1 MGLLVKGEKLT
12 TSKATNNTTTHGQ
25 PQRAFA
31 STGNMK
37 KLNSTVIV
45 SQRSRDVSI
54 QDSRSEAIRPVTS
67 QDYSTAGENKEPFS
81 LKHRIRAA
89 RKKGM
94 RGDVYDMQY
103 LVEEGPLSFRSFG
116 FFGGFFMILSS
127 VLDFAENDEDS
138 YARLVTFNLWLI
150 GFICIQIEG
159 RPFHMQIPLAYDLI
173 CLFFSFLKYVW
184 GRGFLYF
191 TAGCF
196 QLFLFTKYNMICG
209 VYFMLLGVFSII
221 FGYRAS
227 VRLAALRNSI
237 HSKDE
242 IKFMFH
248 SFDKN
253 RDGFLSTD
261 EFREMLLAM
270 GQGVDHN
277 DFVAAMSAVDIDN
290 KQMISYADL
299 EAWWEGY
306 NDDDL
311 PPGAGLCS
319 SNNRSRVNA
328 HSNNP
333 NAHLM
338 T

>member
-1 MGLLVKGEKLT
+1 MGLLVKGEKL
-12 TSKATNNTTTHGQ
+12 SSSRDSNNTS
-25 PQRAFA
+25 PQKVYAT
-31 STGNMK
+31 TGNVK
-37 KLNSTVIV
+37 KFNSTLIAP
-45 SQRSRDVSI
+45 QRSRDFST
-54 QDSRSEAIRPVTS
+54 QGSRNEVIRPVTS
-67 QDYSTAGENKEPFS
+67 QEVESGVYKQHEPLS
-81 LKHRIRAA
+81 IKQRIRAA

-94 RGDVYDMQY
+94 RGDVHDMQY

-116 FFGGFFMILSS
+116 FIGGFFMILSS
-127 VLDFAENDEDS
+127 ILDFAENDEDS

-150 GFICIQIEG
+150 GFISIQIEG
-159 RPFHMQIPLAYDLI
+159 RPFYMQIPFIYDLI

-209 VYFMLLGVFSII
+209 SYFMLLGVFSIV

-248 SFDKN
+248 SFDMN
-253 RDGFLSTD
+253 RDGYLSPD

-290 KQMISYADL
+290 KQMVSYADL

-319 SNNRSRVNA
+319 SNRRSNLTNTHV
-328 HSNNP
+328 NNP

>member
-1 MGLLVKGEKLT
+1 MGLLVKGEKLG
-12 TSKATNNTTTHGQ
+12 SSNANSNVGQ
-25 PQRAFA
+25 PQKTYAT
-31 STGNMK
+31 TGNVK
-37 KLNSTVIV
+37 KMNSSLIAP
-45 SQRSRDVSI
+45 QKSRDYSI
-54 QDSRSEAIRPVTS
+54 QESRSGVIKSVTS
-67 QDYSTAGENKEPFS
+67 QDFATTDKQEPRS
-81 LKHRIRAA
+81 LKEKIRVA
-89 RKKGM
+89 RKKGL
-94 RGDVYDMQY
+94 RGDVHDMQY

-116 FFGGFFMILSS
+116 FFGGFFMLLSS
-127 VLDFAENDEDS
+127 ILDFTENDEDS

-159 RPFHMQIPLAYDLI
+159 RPFHMQIPLVYNLI

-191 TAGCF
+191 LAGCF
-196 QLFLFTKYNMICG
+196 QFFLFTKYNIICG
-209 VYFMLLGVFSII
+209 IYFMLLGVFSII

-227 VRLAALRNSI
+227 VRLAALRNSV
-237 HSKDE
+237 HNKDE

-248 SFDKN
+248 SFDKD
-253 RDGFLSTD
+253 RDGFLNTD
-261 EFREMLLAM
+261 EFREMLIAM

-319 SNNRSRVNA
+319 NSGRTKTTTHV
-328 HSNNP
+328 NNP
-333 NAHLM
+333 HAHLM